1 MEIWIHEPLPAELE
15 NDSSEFFLEEGG
27 KIKKKNIHVGL

>member
-27 KIKKKNIHVGL
+27 KKIFLNIHMDS

>member
-27 KIKKKNIHVGL
+27 KFFFLNIHVDS